1 MVHLSISLCIFSSLS
16 VCLIYLS
23 LLSVYICLVIQS
35 VQSAQPLGLP
45 LPEQDPYEMKVFT
58 WVGLTLSLVCLLAC
72 ILTFALIRSIQSP
85 RNSIHLHLCLSLF
98 VANLVF
104 LCGITRTENQVTV
117 GGPHSRT
124 DDANVSK

>member
-1 MVHLSISLCIFSSLS
+1 
-16 VCLIYLS
+16 
-23 LLSVYICLVIQS
+23 
-35 VQSAQPLGLP
+35 
-45 LPEQDPYEMKVFT
+45 MKVFT
-58 WVGLTLSLVCLLAC
+58 WVGLTLSLVCLFLC

-117 GGPHSRT
+117 GCPQSGMY
-124 DDANVSK
+124 DANVSK